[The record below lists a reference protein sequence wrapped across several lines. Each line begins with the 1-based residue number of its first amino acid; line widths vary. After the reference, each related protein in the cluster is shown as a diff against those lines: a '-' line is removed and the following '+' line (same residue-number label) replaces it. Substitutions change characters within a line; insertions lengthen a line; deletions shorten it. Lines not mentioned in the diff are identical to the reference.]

1 VLLYID
7 SILCIPVAIIV
18 RCSLSIS
25 IGRGSV
31 DTMRGSELHI
41 PSTDSVAVGDAILSV
56 HNSVSTSFL
65 HVDLSIVMEAGLG
78 AQAYVE

>member
-1 VLLYID
+1 
-7 SILCIPVAIIV
+7 
-18 RCSLSIS
+18 
-25 IGRGSV
+25 V